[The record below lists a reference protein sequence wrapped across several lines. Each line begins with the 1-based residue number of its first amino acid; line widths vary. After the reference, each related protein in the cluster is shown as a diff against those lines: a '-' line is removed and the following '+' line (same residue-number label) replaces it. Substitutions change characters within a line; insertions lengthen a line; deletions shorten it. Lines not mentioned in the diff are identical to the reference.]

1 VLTAFWVGAGVMKE
15 RDRVVKMKDGWTF
28 PIVRVVMLVMWEW
41 QVLMYSRVMVSTQT
55 CRVVSLQH
63 TELLRRL

>member
-1 VLTAFWVGAGVMKE
+1 MKE

-28 PIVRVVMLVMWEW
+28 PVVRVVMLVMWEW
-41 QVLMYSRVMVSTQT
+41 QVLMCSSVMVSTQI
-55 CRVVSLQH
+55 CLIAVLQH

>member
-1 VLTAFWVGAGVMKE
+1 VLTAFLAAAGVMKE
-15 RDRVVKMKDGWTF
+15 RDQVVKMKGGWTF
-28 PIVRVVMLVMWEW
+28 LVVRVVMLVKWEW
-41 QVLMYSRVMVSTQT
+41 QVLMCSRAMVSTQT